1 MDRMEQISTLTV
13 GAVTVDAMLHHALR
27 VRTAKANA

>member
-1 MDRMEQISTLTV
+1 MDRMEQIAALSA

-27 VRTAKANA
+27 VRTAKASA